1 MYKLFDKLS
10 SLIIMIALTTIIF
23 NNLYFYNTRDYEIA
37 VENQVNAQKTLRNFI
52 ENYGIPII
60 FDAFNRG
67 VIKNL
72 LDNFVLE
79 NDLFDSTYIQISSI
93 NSSFS
98 SKELNLRNKG
108 IAKLTLLKGD
118 LLLVI
123 EVWVG
128 EQ

>member
-1 MYKLFDKLS
+1 MYKLFDKLA
-10 SLIIMIALTTIIF
+10 SLIIMITLTTIIF
-23 NNLYFYNTRDYEIA
+23 NNLYFYNIQDYKIA

-52 ENYGIPII
+52 ENYGIPTI

-67 VIKNL
+67 IIKNI
-72 LDNFVLE
+72 LDNFISR
-79 NDLFDSTYIQISSI
+79 NGLFDSTYIRISSN

-98 SKELNLRNKG
+98 SKELKLRNKG
-108 IAKLTLLKGD
+108 IAKLTLIKGD
-118 LLLVI
+118 LQLVI

>member
-1 MYKLFDKLS
+1 
-10 SLIIMIALTTIIF
+10 MIALTTIIF